1 MGDNADCGA
10 SAAKDQAVD
19 TTSHSGGQNGIAQVD
34 AHDLRR
40 LIGDFERLLR
50 LVARSAAELRSDLDA
65 TATSQFSAL
74 YSVEDIAA
82 KGADHIGVASDTFSE
97 TSKVQTARIVSSE
110 IASEDQTVVA
120 TARKF
125 EVTATA
131 FAGEVKQV
139 SSTSSQSIATEVS
152 KTSVHGQSFDLARQK
167 MQALENV
174 SDIAHETMSKLDAAL
189 AGADGGIVS
198 LPALPLE
205 RLKNIYVSDDQRRLH
220 SEIIDDVVVSQEP
233 EKAPIELF

>member
-10 SAAKDQAVD
+10 SAANDQTVNATPQGHD
-19 TTSHSGGQNGIAQVD
+19 EGGIAQVN
-34 AHDLRR
+34 ASDLRR

-50 LVARSAAELRSDLDA
+50 LVARSTAELRSDLDA
-65 TATSQFSAL
+65 TATSQFTAL

-82 KGADHIGVASDTFSE
+82 KGASHIGVASDDFTE
-97 TSKVQTARIVSSE
+97 TSKIQTARIVSSE

-125 EVTATA
+125 EATATA
-131 FAGEVKQV
+131 FAGDVKEV
-139 SSTSSQSIATEVS
+139 SSTNSDSIATEVS

-174 SDIAHETMSKLDAAL
+174 SDIAHETMSKLDTAL

-220 SEIIDDVVVSQEP
+220 SEIIDDVVVTPEP